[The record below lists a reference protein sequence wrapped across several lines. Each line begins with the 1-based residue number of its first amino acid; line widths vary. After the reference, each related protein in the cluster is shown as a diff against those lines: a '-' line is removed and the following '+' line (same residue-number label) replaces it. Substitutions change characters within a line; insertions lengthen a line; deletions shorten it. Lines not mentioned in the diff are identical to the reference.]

1 MFLFGTDSSLFS
13 SIVLTI
19 SFCCWLG
26 FEIWVFSRDRGKE
39 KRGSRGSGLWV
50 IISLVIG
57 ITFGLNMPGLAP
69 MFNIQ
74 SHFAVYFVFGIVLIW
89 AGMLFR
95 LWSIQTLGNLFSTR
109 LIIQERHELITKGP
123 YKYLRNPSYTG
134 ALITFVGFGFGV
146 GNWLSATVLL
156 FTALITYAW
165 RIRVEERML
174 LEAFGRAYEDYKKR
188 TWALI
193 PFVW

>member
-1 MFLFGTDSSLFS
+1 MFLFAIYPSLIY
-13 SIVLTI
+13 SIAFNI
-19 SFCCWLG
+19 SLWCWFV
-26 FEIWVFSRDRGKE
+26 FEIWVFSRDCVKE
-39 KRGSRGSGLWV
+39 KRDSRGSGLWV
-50 IISLVIG
+50 IIALVIG
-57 ITFGLNMPGLAP
+57 ITLGLNMPGIAP

-74 SHFAVYFVFGIVLIW
+74 NHFAVYFVFGVALIW
-89 AGMLFR
+89 IGILFR
-95 LWSIQTLGNLFSTR
+95 FWSIQTLGIFFSTR

-134 ALITFVGFGFGV
+134 ALITFIGFGFGV
-146 GNWLSATVLL
+146 GNWLSTVVLL

-174 LEAFGRAYEDYKKR
+174 LERFGRPYEDYKKR